1 MYLVSIHRIDE
12 PQNRIMSDKTIII
25 VDDEAGIR
33 QLVKVFLER
42 YHFRVLEADS
52 GQALFEL
59 LKTADADLIV
69 LDLMLPDVYGI
80 DICKEIRKSSDVPVL
95 MLTAQQ
101 GEMNM
106 VLGFEAGADDYVE
119 KPFSAHVLLSRIQAI
134 LKRTRGEN
142 ATWKAPTAVD
152 TDAPDNGE
160 IAPINF
166 KTAHFAK
173 WSYIKE
179 DACLKHLQSG
189 KHAFLTKSECILLE
203 LFITQVN
210 KPVEREEI
218 MSALQLAAD
227 EVESRAIDVHVSR
240 LRHKLKDR
248 DNTNFIKSIRNKGYE
263 FLVPV
268 TFER

>member
-1 MYLVSIHRIDE
+1 
-12 PQNRIMSDKTIII
+12 MSDKTIII

-42 YHFRVLEADS
+42 YHFRVLEADC
-52 GQALFEL
+52 GKALFDL
-59 LKTADADLIV
+59 LKTSDADLIV

-80 DICKEIRKSSDVPVL
+80 DICKEIRKSSDVPIL

-134 LKRTRGEN
+134 LRRTKGDN
-142 ATWKAPTAVD
+142 SVWHAPTAEAVE
-152 TDAPDNGE
+152 TETHNPQ
-160 IAPINF
+160 PTNF
-166 KTAHFAK
+166 KLAHFAK
-173 WSYIKE
+173 WTYIKE
-179 DACLKHLQSG
+179 DACLKHTQSG
-189 KHAFLTKSECILLE
+189 KHSFLTKSECLLLE
-203 LFITQVN
+203 LFLVN
-210 KPVEREEI
+210 VNNVIDRERI
-218 MSALQLAAD
+218 MKDLSLNAD

-263 FLVPV
+263 FIVPV